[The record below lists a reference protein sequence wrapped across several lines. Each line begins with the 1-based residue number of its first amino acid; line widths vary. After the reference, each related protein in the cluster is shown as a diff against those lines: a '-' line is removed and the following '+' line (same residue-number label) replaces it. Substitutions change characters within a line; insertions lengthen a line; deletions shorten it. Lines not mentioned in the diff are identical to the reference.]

1 MFHLSLGSFHA
12 DLPTVVTAVFV
23 LVVLVYLVPYLVDSH
38 SLRSYPGPLIAKF
51 SDAWLVYYVTYK
63 EHRSEVVH
71 DLHTKYGQ
79 SRIDYAHSSN
89 GSSISVKV
97 PSFA

>member
-1 MFHLSLGSFHA
+1 MFHLSLGSFHT
-12 DLPTVVTAVFV
+12 DIPTVVAAAFV
-23 LVVLVYLVPYLVDSH
+23 LVVLVYLVPYLADSH

-51 SDAWLVYYVTYK
+51 SDAWLVYVTYN

-71 DLHTKYGQ
+71 NLHMKYGQ
-79 SRIDYAHSSN
+79 SGIDYAHSSN